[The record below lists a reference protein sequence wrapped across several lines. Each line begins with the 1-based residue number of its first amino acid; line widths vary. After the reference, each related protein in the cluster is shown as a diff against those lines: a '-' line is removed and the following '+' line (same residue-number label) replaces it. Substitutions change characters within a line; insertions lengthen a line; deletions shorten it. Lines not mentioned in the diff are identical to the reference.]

1 MTLAATSKSQ
11 LAYEAVRESIQNG
24 RFGPGQRLVLEAIGN
39 ELGVSVVPVREAI
52 RRLEAEGLVTF
63 ERNVGARVARID
75 PREFFVT
82 VEALSYVE
90 GAAISL
96 GAKLVTPEA
105 ISEARSINAQM
116 REMATSD
123 HLDAQEFSRLNE
135 RFHRI
140 LSDSCPNA
148 HLLDMVARG
157 WTRLAHLRS
166 STFGFVPERA
176 LASTDEH
183 DRIVQLIESDAD
195 AREIEMAVREHR
207 LATPQAYLQKTHN
220 ESANRKEQS

>member
-140 LSDSCPNA
+140 LS
-148 HLLDMVARG
+148 
-157 WTRLAHLRS
+157 
-166 STFGFVPERA
+166 
-176 LASTDEH
+176 
-183 DRIVQLIESDAD
+183 
-195 AREIEMAVREHR
+195 
-207 LATPQAYLQKTHN
+207 
-220 ESANRKEQS
+220 

>member
-1 MTLAATSKSQ
+1 MATASKSQ
-11 LAYEAVRESIQNG
+11 RAYETVRNGIQDG
-24 RFGPGQRLVLEAIGN
+24 RFEPGQRLVLEAIGN
-39 ELGVSVVPVREAI
+39 ELGISVVPVREAI

-75 PREFFVT
+75 PQEFFVT
-82 VEALSYVE
+82 IEALSYIE

-96 GAKLVTPEA
+96 GAKLVTPETIA
-105 ISEARSINAQM
+105 EARSINAQM

-123 HLDAQEFSRLNE
+123 QLDAQEFSRLNE

-140 LSDSCPNA
+140 LSDACPNA
-148 HLLDMVARG
+148 HLLDMVDRG

-176 LASTDEH
+176 LDATAEH
-183 DRIVQLIESDAD
+183 DRIVELIESGAAPLD
-195 AREIEMAVREHR
+195 IEMAVREHR

-220 ESANRKEQS
+220 DSVNRKEQS